1 MVRVVDDG
9 GGVYVPPDLQ
19 KTDEASAAS
28 ASTTSNDSFDIT
40 LKLPLTR
47 ANKVFSFWFNYQY
60 QDPETLVI
68 SEGPRSPI
76 VTHGFDIPNL
86 TKGVLGLTLTAGFKS
101 YGVKFTIDPTS
112 VQEDIIIFE
121 SLTADFANQYI
132 VYVGNSTNV
141 TINTSDFAPR
151 WVKVLSLI
159 HI

>member
-60 QDPETLVI
+60 QDPDTLAI

-76 VTHGFDIPNL
+76 VT
-86 TKGVLGLTLTAGFKS
+86 
-101 YGVKFTIDPTS
+101 
-112 VQEDIIIFE
+112 
-121 SLTADFANQYI
+121 
-132 VYVGNSTNV
+132 
-141 TINTSDFAPR
+141 
-151 WVKVLSLI
+151 
-159 HI
+159 